1 MEEVVQKNPFLEVW
15 HNAMIVGAIVMF
27 AVGLLIYLIYSLR
40 VSMRHDFKEKHDF
53 INSNEIKWFKWV
65 YYSFGIGVGMIINLY
80 GADSK
85 SLTDVGVWFWVRLF
99 IGFSG
104 ATLVGY
110 IATLVLDYYYPTRL
124 HYKLRRWRY
133 MPRVNPKTGNKMRL
147 LSEDEEDIHLDAG
160 MQAEENIFSI
170 DYDVWVDE
178 KSGDV
183 KIEKYQGHLLA
194 LQCRNCGFY
203 TMKVTREE
211 ISEKA
216 EDGSPVEL
224 IKHYQCTYCK
234 NVRATAFH
242 ISKRET
248 PDDYEKLRQQVK
260 RNTRGI
266 EVVRIEVVTST
277 GTRKNYEFQ
286 SLDQA
291 NKFLAELDVDKL

>member
-1 MEEVVQKNPFLEVW
+1 
-15 HNAMIVGAIVMF
+15 
-27 AVGLLIYLIYSLR
+27 S
-40 VSMRHDFKEKHDF
+40 
-53 INSNEIKWFKWV
+53 
-65 YYSFGIGVGMIINLY
+65 
-80 GADSK
+80 
-85 SLTDVGVWFWVRLF
+85 
-99 IGFSG
+99 
-104 ATLVGY
+104 
-110 IATLVLDYYYPTRL
+110 
-124 HYKLRRWRY
+124 
-133 MPRVNPKTGNKMRL
+133 
-147 LSEDEEDIHLDAG
+147 DIHLDAG